1 MSYDGGLVV
10 KIANKQL
17 LDILKKH
24 DAKGAFEGAGAI
36 VDMFGTKYKGK
47 TLAVDY
53 EYYDCAYVDG
63 CPKNLSSVFNYV
75 TELLDFYGDDADNR
89 TAFKEFLTELKASKS
104 LIDSDYTFVEWI
116 YYGEDSTEKFTY
128 ENGTENYDSDCE
140 EDSYDCDGYD
150 DEGFDLIVDEYYED
164 DDFFD

>member
-17 LDILKKH
+17 LAILKKH
-24 DAKGAFEGAGAI
+24 DAKGTFEGAEAI
-36 VDMFGTKYKGK
+36 TDMFGTKYKGK

-75 TELLDFYGDDADNR
+75 TELLDFYGDDADDKA
-89 TAFKEFLTELKASKS
+89 AFKEFLTELKASKS

-116 YYGEDSTEKFTY
+116 YYREDGNERFTY

-164 DDFFD
+164 DDFFV